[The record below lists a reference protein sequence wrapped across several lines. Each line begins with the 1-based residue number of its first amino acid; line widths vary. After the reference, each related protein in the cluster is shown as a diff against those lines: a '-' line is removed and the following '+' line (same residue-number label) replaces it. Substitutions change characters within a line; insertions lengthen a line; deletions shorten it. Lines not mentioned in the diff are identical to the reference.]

1 MAFFA
6 GTLVLA
12 LQKPVLSHGL
22 PWLVKAGCAA
32 RGFDFEAAESR
43 AGLFQPWVLGG
54 VTVRGRGDSAEAT
67 ALTAERLEVV
77 WSSAGDVLWN
87 GAGAVHE
94 IRVSKAFQRLNL
106 RSPESV
112 AEESARQRLSW
123 LALAGFFRNRWP
135 SVIEARD
142 ATIEILTNNARIV
155 ADDCGLLLDSRRAG
169 DLRLGS
175 VTHQSA
181 GRTSKAGPFTGA
193 TSWKDGVAG
202 FSGMDL
208 GPDLELVQASL
219 SWSSQ
224 AMASL
229 SMRFR
234 ALDGQLRVDASAD
247 AIQRTWDVVAMASR
261 FRLRHLS
268 EQGVLPAGLDG
279 EIAEGRLTYR
289 GNLTRPMDAEASLRL
304 SVRDFTGGKM
314 AWQSLTMGVNL
325 IHRRLLVSECEL
337 VQKDNTVS
345 INGEISLTEGW
356 SKFSDAPFLAN
367 IRARINHLGSLAGLL
382 GFGDGEAEG
391 RLTAEGSVSGR
402 SGRYDGF
409 LGVRGESLRVRGVP
423 FDQLAVE
430 LLFRKRQILVS
441 KCEMRSG
448 RDSIA
453 ATGEVSTEAPHSY
466 RADVDAAVA
475 NAATYLRLLPSVHP
489 WGASTGAFQAS
500 WSGRGDAQ
508 RHSGNFEARAEQL
521 KTPLT
526 PAGVSGVFKGDYEP
540 GRMRF
545 SEFTLNNADLKLAG
559 SIEIFP
565 DEVRCG
571 ETKVEASGK
580 PLLIFSGVAPLRARS
595 VFLPG
600 EGTPLLSERSFD
612 LSAHTPSQVDLS
624 QLLSLAGQS
633 IPLSGRVEFQARAK
647 GTMPAVE
654 TSLVLEGRNLR
665 YGPGDSAPAALSFE
679 ATTKNGTFG
688 ASGSLTGASI
698 SLRLRN
704 AHGVLN
710 TPARWISTRRI
721 LDGSREAGLDLVC
734 EHWDLSKVPLP
745 DGSGLRGVVQGWWFV
760 SGTPDQALHEGRL
773 HLADGALD
781 HSLLPTPVSGV
792 RATVVLDSARLA
804 VEHAEG
810 RMGAGSWHLRAEK
823 ASKGWSGHLEFSKLP
838 LLNSPNATL
847 TGSGEWILKD
857 STVLTGFVEI
867 DGRVHRALAVEPL
880 LGSPGAAE
888 SPFGDWAVEWLR
900 PFQAWNPALDIA
912 VTTPVALTVPGGVGL
927 IGADFDIRGS
937 ARRPV
942 PQGELTLTH
951 VPVEPFASVSGGLA
965 FFPDRPWEPVA
976 ALEARGLFEGYEVN
990 AFAFGPLREAAWV
1003 LWCNEDPRHD
1013 PQAAFWLVRDGW
1025 IPAEVVG
1032 LPGGDARV
1040 FQRGS
1045 EIAVVSRQ
1053 VGDESAWRGGWPSLL
1068 PDSTSPLWLSERGFG
1083 PSYRWFWK

>member
-1 MAFFA
+1 MAIFA
-6 GTLVLA
+6 GALVAA

-22 PWLVKAGCAA
+22 PWLVKAGCAS
-32 RGFDFEAAESR
+32 RGFDFEVAESH
-43 AGLFQPWVLGG
+43 AGFFRPWVLGG

-77 WSSAGDVLWN
+77 WSSAGDILWN
-87 GAGAVHE
+87 GAGLVQE
-94 IRVSKAFQRLNL
+94 IRVSKAFKRLNL

-155 ADDCGLLLDSRRAG
+155 ADDCRILLDNRRAG
-169 DLRLGS
+169 ELHIRS

-181 GRTSKAGPFTGA
+181 GRTTKAGPFTGA

-202 FSGMDL
+202 LSGMGL

-219 SWSSQ
+219 AWSSQ
-224 AMASL
+224 ATASL
-229 SMRFR
+229 SMRFK

-261 FRLRHLS
+261 FRLKHLAG
-268 EQGVLPAGLDG
+268 QGVMPPGLDG

-304 SVRDFTGGKM
+304 TVRDFTGGKM

-345 INGEISLTEGW
+345 LNGEISLAEGW

-423 FDQLAVE
+423 FEQLAVE

-441 KCEMRSG
+441 KCEVRSG

-466 RADVDAAVA
+466 RADVNAAVA

-500 WSGRGDAQ
+500 WKGRGDSR

-526 PAGVSGVFKGDYEP
+526 PAGVSGVFQGDYEP
-540 GRMRF
+540 GRVRF

-580 PLLIFSGVAPLRARS
+580 PLVVFSGVAPLRARS
-595 VFLPG
+595 IFLPG
-600 EGTPLLSERSFD
+600 AGEPLLSDRSFD
-612 LSAHTPSQVDLS
+612 LLAHTPSQVDLS

-633 IPLSGRVEFQARAK
+633 IPLSGMVEFQARAK

-654 TSLVLEGRNLR
+654 TSLVIAGRDLR
-665 YGPGDSAPAALSFE
+665 YGPGDSASAALSFE
-679 ATTKNGTFG
+679 ATTKNGTLG

-698 SLRLRN
+698 SLRLRH

-710 TPARWISTRRI
+710 TPARWISSQRI

-745 DGSGLRGVVQGWWFV
+745 DWSGLRGSVQGWWFV

-773 HLADGALD
+773 HLADGAFD
-781 HSLLPTPVSGV
+781 HPSLPAPLSDV

-810 RMGAGSWHLRAEK
+810 LMGAGSWHFSAEK
-823 ASKGWSGHLEFSKLP
+823 APLGWSGEIEFSKLP
-838 LLNSPNATL
+838 LLASPNATL
-847 TGSGEWILKD
+847 TGDGKWRLQD
-857 STVLTGFVEI
+857 STMLTGFVEI
-867 DGRVHRALAVEPL
+867 DGDLHRSLAVEPL
-880 LGSPGAAE
+880 LGPPGPAE
-888 SPFGDWAVEWLR
+888 PLFGDWAVQWLR
-900 PFQAWNPALDIA
+900 PFQAWNPAIDIS
-912 VTTPVALTVPGGVGL
+912 VTTPAALAVPGGAGL
-927 IGADFDIRGS
+927 ISADFDIRGS

-942 PQGELTLTH
+942 PEGVLTLTH
-951 VPVEPFASVSGGLA
+951 VPVEPFPSVSGELA

-976 ALEARGLFEGYEVN
+976 ALDARGLFQGYEVN

-1003 LWCNEDPRHD
+1003 LWRGDDPRHD
-1013 PQAAFWLVRDGW
+1013 PQATFWLVRDGW
-1025 IPAEVVG
+1025 IPAEG
-1032 LPGGDARV
+1032 NDLPGGDARV
-1040 FQRGS
+1040 FQNGS
-1045 EIAVVSRQ
+1045 EMVVVSRQ
-1053 VGDESAWRGGWPSLL
+1053 VDDDSAWRGGWTAAL
-1068 PDSTSPLWLSERGFG
+1068 PDSASPLWLSEKGFA